1 MFIVPGTSL
10 AALDCS
16 TDYLLT
22 GEEYAKTEYV
32 VPASLQKILCRGTAE
47 ELSLFEEYLLLFV
60 KLRTK

>member
-1 MFIVPGTSL
+1 VPGTSL